1 MVMTKADIIAEYNQ
15 SKNHRQQITILADQN
30 LISEQEV
37 VDILTAGGCDVP
49 MGYKYRKLPNDKYK
63 KAPEKRTKKPAPAME
78 TATETIPR
86 SMATRMI
93 VETAALDTIR
103 QFLANKDV
111 TWEDFLVF
119 TSGVVDLT
127 TAVGKRCG

>member
-15 SKNHRQQITILADQN
+15 SKDRRKQITILADQN
-30 LISEQEV
+30 LVSEQAI
-37 VDILTAGGCDVP
+37 VDILIAGGCSVP
-49 MGYKYRKLPNDKYK
+49 SYKYRKTATGAR
-63 KAPEKRTKKPAPAME
+63 KAPTME

-127 TAVGKRCG
+127 TAVGKRCGS

>member
-15 SKNHRQQITILADQN
+15 SKDRRKQITILADQN
-30 LISEQEV
+30 LVSEQAI
-37 VDILTAGGCDVP
+37 VDILVAGGCSVP
-49 MGYKYRKLPNDKYK
+49 SYKYRKTATGAR
-63 KAPEKRTKKPAPAME
+63 KAPTKATE

-127 TAVGKRCG
+127 TAVGKRCGT

>member
-15 SKNHRQQITILADQN
+15 SKDRRKQITILADQN
-30 LISEQEV
+30 LVSEQAI
-37 VDILTAGGCDVP
+37 VDILIAGGCSVP
-49 MGYKYRKLPNDKYK
+49 SYKYRKTATGAR
-63 KAPEKRTKKPAPAME
+63 KAAME

>member
-15 SKNHRQQITILADQN
+15 SKDRRKQITILADQN
-30 LISEQEV
+30 LVSEQAI
-37 VDILTAGGCDVP
+37 VDILLAGGCSVP
-49 MGYKYRKLPNDKYK
+49 SYKYRKTATGAR
-63 KAPEKRTKKPAPAME
+63 KAPTKAME

-127 TAVGKRCG
+127 TAVGKRCGT

>member
-15 SKNHRQQITILADQN
+15 SKDRRKQITILADQN
-30 LISEQEV
+30 LVSEQAI
-37 VDILTAGGCDVP
+37 VDILVAGGCSVP
-49 MGYKYRKLPNDKYK
+49 SYKYRKTATGARK
-63 KAPEKRTKKPAPAME
+63 TKAME

-93 VETAALDTIR
+93 VEMAALDTIR

>member
-15 SKNHRQQITILADQN
+15 SKDRRKQITILADQN
-30 LISEQEV
+30 LVSEQAI
-37 VDILTAGGCDVP
+37 VDILLAGGCSVP
-49 MGYKYRKLPNDKYK
+49 SYKYRKTVSGSR
-63 KAPEKRTKKPAPAME
+63 KAPAKKKPAPTME

-127 TAVGKRCG
+127 TVVGKMCG

>member
-15 SKNHRQQITILADQN
+15 SKDRRKQITILADQN
-30 LISEQEV
+30 LVSEQAI
-37 VDILTAGGCDVP
+37 VDILVAGGCSVP
-49 MGYKYRKLPNDKYK
+49 SYKYRKTATGAR
-63 KAPEKRTKKPAPAME
+63 KAPTKATE

>member
-15 SKNHRQQITILADQN
+15 SKDHRKQITILADQN
-30 LISEQEV
+30 LVSEQAI
-37 VDILTAGGCDVP
+37 VDILIAGGCSVP
-49 MGYKYRKLPNDKYK
+49 SYKYRKTATGAR
-63 KAPEKRTKKPAPAME
+63 KAPTKPAPAME

-127 TAVGKRCG
+127 TAVGKRCGT

>member
-30 LISEQEV
+30 LISEQEI

-49 MGYKYRKLPNDKYK
+49 IGYKYRKTRGSE
-63 KAPEKRTKKPAPAME
+63 KAPAKKKPAPKKTME